1 MEMQNPVA
9 AVKKFDFKKYA
20 PIIGISFAF
29 VLLGVLTGWLGAG
42 RPKLGNTGSST
53 APNVK
58 VTSDE
63 AGILDESTFEG
74 DTAEGKLVLGGI
86 GGEGT
91 HHLERDGGPT
101 KDVYLTSSV
110 IDLESF
116 VGKNVTVW
124 GQTLSAKKAGW
135 LMDVV
140 KVKVIK

>member
-1 MEMQNPVA
+1 MEMQNPVN

-20 PIIGISFAF
+20 PMLGISF
-29 VLLGVLTGWLGAG
+29 VVVVLGVLTGWLGAG
-42 RPKLGNTGSST
+42 KPNLKGSTGSST

-58 VTSDE
+58 VSANE

-74 DTAEGKLVLGGI
+74 DTAEGKLVEGGI

-91 HHLERDGGPT
+91 HHLERAGGPT

-116 VGKNVTVW
+116 VGKDVTVW

-140 KVKVIK
+140 KVKSK